1 MVIPISIA
9 LLAIISKFIYLKA
22 DQVISAPIS
31 DKNAEFCCRFIH
43 VRKDILLSESISNSS
58 NISKNKSTIDIMG
71 AIMLSV
77 TIISF
82 LVALQLTQTIDAAEA
97 SIIPTVIVIGVAAS
111 ILLLFFVRAEKKQI
125 RH

>member
-1 MVIPISIA
+1 M
-9 LLAIISKFIYLKA
+9 
-22 DQVISAPIS
+22 D
-31 DKNAEFCCRFIH
+31 
-43 VRKDILLSESISNSS
+43 
-58 NISKNKSTIDIMG
+58 

-97 SIIPTVIVIGVAAS
+97 SIIPTVIVIGVAA
-111 ILLLFFVRAEKKQI
+111 IIPLLFFVRAEKKQI

>member
-1 MVIPISIA
+1 VVIPLSIA

-22 DQVISAPIS
+22 DQVISALIS

-43 VRKDILLSESISNSS
+43 VRKDILLSESISNNS
-58 NISKNKSTIDIMG
+58 NISKNKSTIDIIG

-97 SIIPTVIVIGVAAS
+97 SIIPTVIVIGVAA
-111 ILLLFFVRAEKKQI
+111 IIPLLFFVRAEKKQI

>member
-1 MVIPISIA
+1 M
-9 LLAIISKFIYLKA
+9 
-22 DQVISAPIS
+22 D
-31 DKNAEFCCRFIH
+31 
-43 VRKDILLSESISNSS
+43 
-58 NISKNKSTIDIMG
+58 

-97 SIIPTVIVIGVAAS
+97 SIIPTVIVIIGVAA
-111 ILLLFFVRAEKKQI
+111 IIPLLFFVRAEKKQI